1 MLNSPFFLSTT
12 KRGAETISS
21 QGLKLLSSRNQK
33 LGPNPQEFT
42 DHWLS
47 GATAQRDS
55 VRLNGIRCGGAAGST
70 CSNSLASC
78 SKVQKAQQHLPS
90 KAREQV
96 LTFTTGQAHAVFC
109 REQSTGFQRS
119 ERLFRWRNRK
129 GFGSH
134 PLPILSS
141 ALPQCTVHRWDIT
154 FEGNQE
160 LAGFNMAALVGILLG
175 GKAIVSESIT
185 ASVS

>member
-1 MLNSPFFLSTT
+1 M
-12 KRGAETISS
+12 
-21 QGLKLLSSRNQK
+21 LSSA
-33 LGPNPQEFT
+33 E
-42 DHWLS
+42 
-47 GATAQRDS
+47 
-55 VRLNGIRCGGAAGST
+55 
-70 CSNSLASC
+70 
-78 SKVQKAQQHLPS
+78 S
-90 KAREQV
+90 KARASNTQN
-96 LTFTTGQAHAVFC
+96 GSFC
-109 REQSTGFQRS
+109 GGTE
-119 ERLFRWRNRK
+119 RK

-141 ALPQCTVHRWDIT
+141 ALPQCTAHRWDIT

>member
-33 LGPNPQEFT
+33 LGPTPQEFT

-78 SKVQKAQQHLPS
+78 KLQKTQQHLPS

-96 LTFTTGQAHAVFC
+96 LTFTRGPSACCLLQRAKHGLPTLRTALSVEEQKGLWIPSTANSEFC
-109 REQSTGFQRS
+109 IAPVHS
-119 ERLFRWRNRK
+119 
-129 GFGSH
+129 
-134 PLPILSS
+134 
-141 ALPQCTVHRWDIT
+141 PQMGHY
-154 FEGNQE
+154 
-160 LAGFNMAALVGILLG
+160 L
-175 GKAIVSESIT
+175 
-185 ASVS
+185 